1 VAAVRW
7 SLAAESDLRSIVQ
20 FITRRSPAYAAATAE
35 RILAAAGTLAEL
47 PRMGRIVPEYG
58 IETVREVILP
68 PYRLVYR
75 IEANGIGV
83 IGVIH
88 AHRDIMRKLGSEPS

>member
-1 VAAVRW
+1 
-7 SLAAESDLRSIVQ
+7 
-20 FITRRSPAYAAATAE
+20 
-35 RILAAAGTLAEL
+35 
-47 PRMGRIVPEYG
+47 MGRIVPEYG